1 MKKLDD
7 CPSIPSNIFDAIIN
21 AIITRL
27 VNMGENLFIFISKSK
42 KSDLICSIVIVLSL
56 NTNT

>member
-27 VNMGENLFIFISKSK
+27 VNMGENLFIFISNLKS
-42 KSDLICSIVIVLSL
+42 LTLYVL
-56 NTNT
+56 